1 MSLVLIVDDSPVE
14 QHVYCQALEQR
25 GFDTIVAG
33 DGEEAVDIAREKQPD
48 LIIMDVVM
56 PGMNGFQATR
66 KLHKT
71 PETENIPVIMIST
84 KNQETDKIW
93 AKRQGAVEY
102 LVKPVK
108 PDDLVQAVEAR
119 LQP

>member
-25 GFDTIVAG
+25 GYDTIVAA
-33 DGEEAVDIAREKQPD
+33 DGEEAVSVARAKLPD

-66 KLHKT
+66 KLHKS
-71 PETENIPVIMIST
+71 PETESIPIIMIST

-93 AKRQGAVEY
+93 AMRQGAVAY

-108 PDDLVQAVEAR
+108 AEDLLEVVEAR